1 VAIICTVR
9 IPHPLETVQSV
20 ERANPEVMSSII
32 TGARQHMVSHRRFA
46 SEAEVLDMDE
56 YASREDYDA
65 FMAMAGTA
73 VKQFGALLGDPPVD
87 EVWEV
92 IES

>member
-1 VAIICTVR
+1 MSAIV
-9 IPHPLETVQSV
+9 
-20 ERANPEVMSSII
+20 

-65 FMAMAGTA
+65 FMEMAGSA
-73 VKQFGALLGDPPVD
+73 IKQFGALFDSPPVD
-87 EVWEV
+87 EVWET
-92 IES
+92 IGS